1 MGKSTKNLS
10 EVWEARIV
18 RDPNICG
25 GDPTFRG
32 TRVLL
37 RTVLGGL
44 AAGDSAEE
52 ILEVFPTLSPEDVK
66 AAIMFAAAS
75 AVEDLPFVTHAE

>member
-1 MGKSTKNLS
+1 MAKSAGKLN
-10 EVWEARIV
+10 EGWEARIV
-18 RDPNICG
+18 RDPKICG
-25 GDPTFRG
+25 GEATFRG

-44 AAGDSAEE
+44 AAGDSPED
-52 ILEVFPTLSPEDVK
+52 ILQAFPTLGPNDIR

-75 AVEDLPFVTHAE
+75 AAEDLPVFIHPE